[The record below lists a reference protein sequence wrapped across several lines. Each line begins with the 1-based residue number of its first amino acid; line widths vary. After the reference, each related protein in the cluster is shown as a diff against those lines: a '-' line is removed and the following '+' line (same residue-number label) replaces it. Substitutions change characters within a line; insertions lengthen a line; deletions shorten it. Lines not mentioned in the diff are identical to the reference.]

1 MLLSE
6 LPRRSARL
14 EPNIAAG
21 LDRGRQITN
30 RQWRERMLVQAAW
43 LRAHGSGPG
52 KRVAVLSYNRIE
64 MLDLYFSIP
73 AIGAVIVPVNY
84 RLKAYE
90 LEYQFSDAEVDI
102 LFVEKALWPEAKTA
116 LLKIPRKVTVIGLD
130 FSGDGVLPY
139 ENTVSGPPL
148 TDLPVFSEHETALQ
162 AYTSGTT
169 GRPKGVLL
177 THRNMLANSW
187 TGCIEKRI
195 YPGEKLLHSA
205 PLFHLAAIS
214 SFYSTALIGGTHVFL
229 PAFDPKAVV
238 DTIEKERITFC
249 LFVPTM
255 INMLLEMPGIEKRD
269 FSSLKIISYGGSSI
283 PVDRLRKAIEVFG
296 CGFVQGYGQTEA
308 APILTTLRPEEHVL
322 DGPLSKRLA
331 SAGREAVGCEVRVV
345 RPDGSDVTPGGEVGE
360 VVGRGDNIM
369 KGYWKQPEATA
380 ETLRGGWLHTGDLG
394 WIDEDGYI
402 YIVDRL
408 KDMIISGGENIYP
421 REIEELLYTHPK
433 ILEAAVYGIPDPK
446 WGEKVIAA
454 VVPRAGQSLTPEE
467 VGSFCKDNLASYKKP
482 REVLI
487 TDILPRNAAGKVLK
501 TELRA
506 RHGGG

>member
-6 LPRRSARL
+6 LPKRNAKL
-14 EPNIAAG
+14 DPDLIAAVER
-21 LDRGRQITN
+21 DRRITN
-30 RQWRERMLVQAAW
+30 REWYSRVLAQANW
-43 LRAHGSGPG
+43 LRAKGIGPE
-52 KRVAVLSYNRIE
+52 KRVAVLSYNRSD

-73 AIGAVIVPVNY
+73 TVQGVIVPVNY

-90 LEYQFSDAEVDI
+90 IEYQFKDAEVDV
-102 LFVEKALWPEAKTA
+102 LFVEKSLWPEARTA
-116 LLKIPRKVTVIGLD
+116 VSKSGRKIQVVGLD
-130 FSGDGVLPY
+130 FDGEDGVVPY
-139 ENTVSGPPL
+139 TQTVSGPSIREI
-148 TDLPVFSEHETALQ
+148 PVFSEHETALH

-177 THRNMLANSW
+177 SHRNILANSW

-214 SFYSTALIGGTHVFL
+214 SFYSTALIGGAHVFL
-229 PAFDPKAVV
+229 PQFDPKAVV
-238 DTIEKERITFC
+238 EAIEREKITFA

-255 INMLLEMPGIEKRD
+255 INMLLEMPGIEQRD

-283 PVDRLRKAIEVFG
+283 PVDRLRRAIEVFK

-308 APILTTLRPEEHVL
+308 APIMTALRPEDHVL
-322 DGPLSKRLA
+322 DGPKSKRLA
-331 SAGREAVGCEVRVV
+331 SAGRDAVGCEVRVV
-345 RPDGSDVTPGGEVGE
+345 RPDGTDVKPGGEVGE
-360 VVGRGDNIM
+360 VIGRGDNIM
-369 KGYWKQPEATA
+369 KGYWKKPEATA
-380 ETLRGGWLHTGDLG
+380 ETIRNGWLHTGDLG

-408 KDMIISGGENIYP
+408 KDMVISGGENIYP
-421 REIEELLYTHPK
+421 REIEELLYQHPK
-433 ILEAAVYGIPDPK
+433 VLEAAVYGIPDPK

-454 VVPRAGQSLTPEE
+454 VVPRAGQTLVAEE
-467 VGSFCKDNLASYKKP
+467 IVQFCKDNLASYKKP
-482 REVLI
+482 REVLVLD
-487 TDILPRNAAGKVLK
+487 TLPRNASGKVLK

-506 RHGGG
+506 RHG

>member
-6 LPRRSARL
+6 LPRRGAK
-14 EPNIAAG
+14 
-21 LDRGRQITN
+21 LDPEAEVSCDREKRMNHREWYRRILSQANWLKSRGI
-30 RQWRERMLVQAAW
+30 
-43 LRAHGSGPG
+43 GPE
-52 KRVAVLSYNRIE
+52 KRVAVLSYNRAE

-73 AIGAVIVPVNY
+73 LIAGVIVPVNY

-90 LEYQFSDAEVDI
+90 LEYQFNDAEIEI
-102 LFVEKALWPEAKTA
+102 LFVEKSLWPEARTA
-116 LLKIPRKVTVIGLD
+116 LSKVTRKVTVVGLD
-130 FSGDGVLPY
+130 FSGDDGVLPY
-139 ENTVSGPPL
+139 DATIAPPPL
-148 TDLPVFSEHETALQ
+148 NDIPVFSDQETALQ

-177 THRNMLANSW
+177 SHRNILANSW
-187 TGCIEKRI
+187 TGCIEKQITPDCR
-195 YPGEKLLHSA
+195 LLHSA

-214 SFYSTALIGGTHVFL
+214 SFYSTALIGGSHVFL
-229 PAFDPKAVV
+229 PQFDSKEVV
-238 DTIEKERITFC
+238 DMIEREKITFA

-255 INMLLEMPGIEKRD
+255 VNMLLELPGIEKRD
-269 FSSLKIISYGGSSI
+269 FSTLKIISYGGSSI

-308 APILTTLRPEEHVL
+308 APIMTALRPVDHVL
-322 DGPLSKRLA
+322 DGPKSKRLA
-331 SAGREAVGCEVRVV
+331 SAGREAVGCEVRIV
-345 RPDGSDVTPGGEVGE
+345 RPDETDVTPGGEVGE
-360 VVGRGDNIM
+360 VIGRGDNIM

-421 REIEELLYTHPK
+421 REIEELLYQHPR
-433 ILEAAVYGIPDPK
+433 ILEAAVYGVPDPR

-454 VVPRAGQSLTPEE
+454 VVPRAGQTMTADE
-467 VGSFCKDNLASYKKP
+467 VTEFCKQNLAGYKKP
-482 REVLI
+482 REVQILPV
-487 TDILPRNAAGKVLK
+487 LPRNAAGKVLK
-501 TELRA
+501 TELRKQ
-506 RHGGG
+506 HG